1 LTLTKTFIFSGSI
14 STDLRIFTSKEGRNL
29 IQKIDSLAE
38 KEEITIS
45 SSYLALG
52 KYFYQTLFEN
62 SSSDETY
69 KTLGLNRYNLQNGKT
84 LWLCEDHVKQTG
96 AQIVDMEK
104 NVSSSSKIEE
114 INLLLEEIHILESTK
129 IVVSDSIH

>member
-1 LTLTKTFIFSGSI
+1 MTLTKTFIFSGSI